1 MIFVWNMLIVFTC
14 IYSIAFKSVWHSFEK
29 VAFRTHS
36 SPCERVWHC
45 LSSCT
50 TSSGNLFRYMCI
62 AIPWKEGDVS
72 VRKCSMTPWNGHL
85 NNNNIPCRKSRI
97 ILKRYSSKSSSTWR
111 NHCIPWAQCGM
122 PLCNFPWKRCN
133 IVLSFW
139 WHSLLRKNH
148 GPCKSGRPNGA
159 AGRKHRNRQKNKK
172 HWKNQNPKKDW
183 KNKKSKTQ
191 NNP

>member
-29 VAFRTHS
+29 VVFRTHS

-72 VRKCSMTPWNGHL
+72 VRKCSMTPWNGHFFTRITKK
-85 NNNNIPCRKSRI
+85 NPCRKSSQGQALFWKAILNHKQHFTKPLFSNSAACYASCRKKNWWSLRI
-97 ILKRYSSKSSSTWR
+97 
-111 NHCIPWAQCGM
+111 
-122 PLCNFPWKRCN
+122 
-133 IVLSFW
+133 
-139 WHSLLRKNH
+139 
-148 GPCKSGRPNGA
+148 RPNSQQQEITGTE
-159 AGRKHRNRQKNKK
+159 KEKNWKK
-172 HWKNQNPKKDW
+172 KGIG
-183 KNKKSKTQ
+183 TLV
-191 NNP
+191 

>member
-72 VRKCSMTPWNGHL
+72 VRKCSMTPWNGHFFTRIT
-85 NNNNIPCRKSRI
+85 NKKSLQKVEVKVKHYFDKLFWTI
-97 ILKRYSSKSSSTWR
+97 SSTLR
-111 NHCIPWAQCGM
+111 NHCFQCGS
-122 PLCNFPWKRCN
+122 C
-133 IVLSFW
+133 
-139 WHSLLRKNH
+139 RKNKYWWSRRNPTEK
-148 GPCKSGRPNGA
+148 GK
-159 AGRKHRNRQKNKK
+159 KKRNRDSCLDPPLQRV
-172 HWKNQNPKKDW
+172 
-183 KNKKSKTQ
+183 
-191 NNP
+191 